1 MGTAGSSVC
10 QSNNC
15 NVFIRNYKIKISRW
29 TVSSVGEKLYT
40 CIIYHVSKHTL
51 LTPCLIIQKRNHS
64 WIQPVSLSYWVTLR
78 VECEVTYLSSYV
90 TPHPVETLGQLEIP
104 SYYFISHVGQPPSL
118 NPLCNPQRAHTQL
131 TPEYIPLKNRIQFYF
146 GC

>member
-1 MGTAGSSVC
+1 MGTAESLVC
-10 QSNNC
+10 WSNNC
-15 NVFIRNYKIKISRW
+15 NVFIRKYKIKISRESA
-29 TVSSVGEKLYT
+29 SSVGEEFYT

-51 LTPCLIIQKRNHS
+51 LTPCFIIQKRNHS

-104 SYYFISHVGQPPSL
+104 SYFFFRMSDSPQVWILYVTLREPILNWPHNISL
-118 NPLCNPQRAHTQL
+118 
-131 TPEYIPLKNRIQFYF
+131 
-146 GC
+146 